1 MSADPT
7 GLDKLH
13 DILVPAPAPWW
24 PPAPGWYWVFGL
36 AAVIGAVLLWRAV
49 ARWQRNRYRREALA
63 QLAQIEALIETRIE
77 TRIDA
82 RIDSNI
88 PMQLDA
94 RILARDA
101 QARTHAP
108 NALTPDA
115 AMAVLLKRTA
125 LTAYTRE
132 QVASLTGPAWFAFL
146 DNTGGT
152 RFSDGLGAALARA
165 NYHCDSGSGERAASE
180 CIADVANEIRRWIAQ
195 HRAYDQTSAT
205 EPGSEPTTG
214 PTTRPAQAAPRK
226 NNGGKTT
233 EAA

>member
-13 DILVPAPAPWW
+13 DILVPPPVPWW
-24 PPAPGWYWVFGL
+24 PPAPGWYWVLGL

-49 ARWQRNRYRREALA
+49 ARWQRNHYRREALA
-63 QLAQIEALIETRIE
+63 ELAQIEARLDANSKAPV
-77 TRIDA
+77 DA
-82 RIDSNI
+82 RIIASDT
-88 PMQLDA
+88 
-94 RILARDA
+94 

-115 AMAVLLKRTA
+115 ALAAMAVLLKRTA
-125 LTAYTRE
+125 LTAYARE

-214 PTTRPAQAAPRK
+214 PTTRPAQTAPRK
-226 NNGGKTT
+226 TTAGNAT

>member
-1 MSADPT
+1 VSADPT

-13 DILVPAPAPWW
+13 DILVPPPAPWW
-24 PPAPGWYWVFGL
+24 PPAPGWYWVLGL
-36 AAVIGAVLLWRAV
+36 ATVIGAVLLWRAV

-63 QLAQIEALIETRIE
+63 QLAQIEARIE
-77 TRIDA
+77 ARLDANSKAPVDA
-82 RIDSNI
+82 RIIASDT
-88 PMQLDA
+88 QT
-94 RILARDA
+94 
-101 QARTHAP
+101 RTHAP
-108 NALTPDA
+108 NALTPDAAVA

-125 LTAYTRE
+125 LTAYARE

-165 NYHCDSGSGERAASE
+165 TYHCDSGLGERAASE
-180 CIADVANEIRRWIAQ
+180 CIADVADEIRRWIVQ
-195 HRAYDQTSAT
+195 HRAYDQASAT

-214 PTTRPAQAAPRK
+214 PTTRPAQTAPRK
-226 NNGGKTT
+226 TTAGKTT

>member
-13 DILVPAPAPWW
+13 DILVPPPAPWW
-24 PPAPGWYWVFGL
+24 PPAPGWYWVLGL
-36 AAVIGAVLLWRAV
+36 TSVIGTVLLWRAV

-63 QLAQIEALIETRIE
+63 QLAQIETR
-77 TRIDA
+77 TK
-82 RIDSNI
+82 
-88 PMQLDA
+88 
-94 RILARDA
+94 
-101 QARTHAP
+101 AP
-108 NALTPDA
+108 YALTPDAALA

-125 LTAYTRE
+125 LTAYARE

-165 NYHCDSGSGERAASE
+165 NYHCDSAVGERAASE
-180 CIADVANEIRRWIAQ
+180 RVADIASEVRRWIVQ
-195 HRAYDQTSAT
+195 HGEYDPTTTT
-205 EPGSEPTTG
+205 EPATEPTTG
-214 PTTRPAQAAPRK
+214 PTTRPAQTAPRK
-226 NNGGKTT
+226 TTDGKTT

>member
-1 MSADPT
+1 MSADHT
-7 GLDKLH
+7 GLDTLH
-13 DILVPAPAPWW
+13 DILVPPPAPWW
-24 PPAPGWYWVFGL
+24 PPAPGWDWVLGL
-36 AAVIGAVLLWRAV
+36 AGVIGAVLLWRAA

-63 QLAQIEALIETRIE
+63 QLAKIEALIETRIDANFKAPV
-77 TRIDA
+77 DA
-82 RIDSNI
+82 RIIAS
-88 PMQLDA
+88 
-94 RILARDA
+94 DA
-101 QARTHAP
+101 QARTKAP
-108 NALTPDA
+108 DALTPDAALA

-125 LTAYTRE
+125 LTAYARE

-180 CIADVANEIRRWIAQ
+180 CIADVASEIRRWIVQ
-195 HRAYDQTSAT
+195 HRAYDQASAT

-214 PTTRPAQAAPRK
+214 PTTPPAQTAPRK
-226 NNGGKTT
+226 INGGNTA

>member
-13 DILVPAPAPWW
+13 DILVPPPVPWW
-24 PPAPGWYWVFGL
+24 PPAPGWYWILGL

-63 QLAQIEALIETRIE
+63 ELAQIEARIE

-82 RIDSNI
+82 RIDANI
-88 PMQLDA
+88 PTQLDA

-101 QARTHAP
+101 QARAK
-108 NALTPDA
+108 TPDALSPDAALA

-125 LTAYTRE
+125 LTAYARE

-214 PTTRPAQAAPRK
+214 PTTPPSQTTPRK